1 MVKSSIH
8 IKKGNHLYL
17 LHNSRENFS
26 YSVVFNDESNEVW
39 NNSKEAFTIY
49 QQELQKRAE
58 AYTRRTNKKLH
69 SKTATLLTAVVN
81 LEKHHTLKDLD
92 EIVKYIEDTLDTIVI
107 QKAIHRD
114 EGKLVSKKNGTI
126 LTSGEDFFK
135 NPKNGKLYYDK
146 QFTKEIDL
154 SQYKIEKNYHAHIEF
169 LGLDS
174 KGQSIKRNRL
184 NKYYLSNL
192 QTFVANSLGMERGV
206 NYTKEKK
213 KAPKRLDVREF
224 KKQNK
229 QKRENQKKLKEL
241 LKAEISRIREELK
254 ASQQASKAD
263 YDTLNKLNRDLKQ
276 QIKEKQLNVEDLKK
290 RIQEFQQNN
299 QILRQNN
306 EEKDKKI
313 QDLQTEIKEIQKDKK
328 TLMQMFKDN
337 LKEYEKVNEIAKEAL
352 EDAKVDITKEYSPVG
367 IVKFLKKKYFKLK
380 SKVKSLFAENKKL
393 KEENQKLKENQPKP
407 QRKPRSPGMF

>member
-1 MVKSSIH
+1 MAKSSIH
-8 IKKGNHLYL
+8 IQSGNAGFLA
-17 LHNSRENFS
+17 HNSRERATKNSIF
-26 YSVVFNDESNEVW
+26 FDEKNEC
-39 NNSKEAFTIY
+39 SHTQKEAFSIY
-49 QQELQKRAE
+49 RNELEKRSE
-58 AYTRRTNKKLH
+58 AYTKRTKQKIQKKVITHL
-69 SKTATLLTAVVN
+69 SAIVN
-81 LEKHHTLKDLD
+81 LEQHHTLKDLQPLINYL
-92 EIVKYIEDTLDTIVI
+92 EKTLDTKVF
-107 QKAIHRD
+107 QVAIHRD
-114 EGKLVSKKNGTI
+114 EGYIDDNKNV
-126 LTSGEDFFK
+126 K
-135 NPKNGKLYYDK
+135 
-146 QFTKEIDL
+146 
-154 SQYKIEKNYHAHIEF
+154 KNYHAHIEF

-174 KGQSIKRNRL
+174 DGASVRKKL
-184 NKYYLSNL
+184 TKKYLSEL
-192 QTFVANSLGMERGV
+192 QNETAKILKMERGT
-206 NYTKEKK
+206 NYAKERKK
-213 KAPKRLDVREF
+213 RPKRLDTYDF
-224 KKQNK
+224 KYFKEKEQVSRLAK
-229 QKRENQKKLKEL
+229 QKELKE
-241 LKAEISRIREELK
+241 EIKRLRE
-254 ASQQASKAD
+254 Q
-263 YDTLNKLNRDLKQ
+263 LKQ
-276 QIKEKQLNVEDLKK
+276 QHAKREDYAKLEQLNRNLKEKIKAKQLNVEDLKK